1 MAPPPPSHC
10 LPPLPATCH
19 PHPNPAIYLF
29 PPLLGPLQSLRG
41 RVSLAPLS
49 PSAPVQAPPTAPAGE
64 CLHGGRRVVPEG
76 LAMSPPSAGFR
87 PLPGPLAAAPA
98 TPPAQPS
105 CLLPPQGSL
114 LPPAPH
120 NLSWACSGLWKS
132 LRHTLLLPSCWHL
145 PEGLGPQGLR
155 LRQDHL
161 DSFPCRWPPYPAQAG
176 PPQSTP
182 GSGQVSGNVAGPH

>member
-1 MAPPPPSHC
+1 MERQEGSKREKQKKKKAREGKERGKTGKEEGKGGSRAAPGGPS
-10 LPPLPATCH
+10 
-19 PHPNPAIYLF
+19 
-29 PPLLGPLQSLRG
+29 
-41 RVSLAPLS
+41 
-49 PSAPVQAPPTAPAGE
+49 
-64 CLHGGRRVVPEG
+64 
-76 LAMSPPSAGFR
+76 
-87 PLPGPLAAAPA
+87 PGPLAAAPA

-132 LRHTLLLPSCWHL
+132 LGHTLLLPSCWHL

-155 LRQDHL
+155 LRQDHP

-182 GSGQVSGNVAGPH
+182 GSGQVSVLVPQQLGTVGQAGLLLCLPGAQVLNS

>member
-1 MAPPPPSHC
+1 
-10 LPPLPATCH
+10 
-19 PHPNPAIYLF
+19 
-29 PPLLGPLQSLRG
+29 
-41 RVSLAPLS
+41 
-49 PSAPVQAPPTAPAGE
+49 
-64 CLHGGRRVVPEG
+64 
-76 LAMSPPSAGFR
+76 MSPPSAGFR

-120 NLSWACSGLWKS
+120 NRSRACSGLWKS

-182 GSGQVSGNVAGPH
+182 GSGQVSVLVPQQLGTVGQAGLLLCLPGSQVLNS

>member
-1 MAPPPPSHC
+1 MRWA
-10 LPPLPATCH
+10 AK
-19 PHPNPAIYLF
+19 
-29 PPLLGPLQSLRG
+29 
-41 RVSLAPLS
+41 
-49 PSAPVQAPPTAPAGE
+49 
-64 CLHGGRRVVPEG
+64 G
-76 LAMSPPSAGFR
+76 L
-87 PLPGPLAAAPA
+87 
-98 TPPAQPS
+98 
-105 CLLPPQGSL
+105 SL

-182 GSGQVSGNVAGPH
+182 GSGQVSVLVPQQLGTVGQAGLLLCLPGSQVLNS